1 AAPRWP
7 RCADLAP
14 ELAAAYHRVVDV
26 PAPAPKPHVPV
37 IPEIVRWTPPPPL
50 RRRPHLRVVA
60 LEAAE

>member
-1 AAPRWP
+1 M
-7 RCADLAP
+7 
-14 ELAAAYHRVVDV
+14 VDV